1 MPNAILIAEHLS
13 KLFVS
18 PSGPLTV
25 LEDINFKIQRG
36 ETVAVVGTSGS
47 GKSTLL
53 ALLAGLEIP
62 SRGRCILDGQ
72 DLSQLD
78 EDARARVR
86 RERVGFV
93 FQQFHLLPAFSALE
107 NVMLPLELTGAP
119 DARARALM
127 ILETVGLGDRWHHY
141 PRQLSGGEQQ
151 RVALARAYC
160 TAPALL
166 MADEPTGN
174 LDAST
179 ARQITDLLFDL
190 NARLAT
196 TLVLITHDERLAARC
211 ARTLRL
217 AAGRLIDA

>member
-1 MPNAILIAEHLS
+1 M
-13 KLFVS
+13 
-18 PSGPLTV
+18 
-25 LEDINFKIQRG
+25 
-36 ETVAVVGTSGS
+36 GTSGS

-62 SRGRCILDGQ
+62 SSGRCVLAGE

-86 RERVGFV
+86 REKVGFV

-107 NVMLPLELTGAP
+107 NVMLPLQLAGAH
-119 DARARALM
+119 DAQTRAQA
-127 ILETVGLGDRWHHY
+127 ILNTVGLGDRWHHY

-166 MADEPTGN
+166 LADEPTGN
-174 LDAST
+174 LDATT
-179 ARQITDLLFDL
+179 ARQVTDLLFDL
-190 NARLAT
+190 NARQAT
-196 TLVLITHDERLAARC
+196 TLVLITHDEHLAARC

-217 AAGRLIDA
+217 AAGRLVE

>member
-1 MPNAILIAEHLS
+1 MPNAILIAEHLTKS
-13 KLFVS
+13 FVS

-25 LEDINFKIQRG
+25 LDDINFKIQRG

-62 SRGRCILDGQ
+62 SSGRCVLAGE

-86 RERVGFV
+86 REKVGFV

-107 NVMLPLELTGAP
+107 NVLLPLQLAGAH
-119 DARARALM
+119 DAQTRAQT
-127 ILETVGLGDRWHHY
+127 ILNTVGLGDRWHHN
-141 PRQLSGGEQQ
+141 PGHLSGGEQQ

-166 MADEPTGN
+166 LADEPTGN
-174 LDAST
+174 LDATT
-179 ARQITDLLFDL
+179 ARQVTDLLFDL
-190 NARLAT
+190 NAQQAT

-217 AAGRLIDA
+217 AAGRLVE

>member
-1 MPNAILIAEHLS
+1 M
-13 KLFVS
+13 
-18 PSGPLTV
+18 